1 MARKKPTVHKEREA
15 SFMFPRLHQAVATAV
30 ADDIGS
36 TWFNQDSDQHPVKEW
51 QTRIMG
57 RFTCE
62 NEACDNSMWGSR
74 TVATLIRGYSGNGY
88 NATVFNQ
95 HCIDC
100 QTLGAFMVDKD
111 CYVERIAYRLKMWA
125 GVEMERP
132 DYNKKEGPPHEQEL
146 CEGCKRGY
154 CQKNRVRN

>member
-57 RFTCE
+57 RFMCE
-62 NEACDNSMWGSR
+62 NEACDN
-74 TVATLIRGYSGNGY
+74 I
-88 NATVFNQ
+88 FNQ

-100 QTLGAFMVDKD
+100 KTLGAFMVDKD

-132 DYNKKEGPPHEQEL
+132 DYNKTEGPPHEQEL

-154 CQKNRVRN
+154 CQKNRVKN